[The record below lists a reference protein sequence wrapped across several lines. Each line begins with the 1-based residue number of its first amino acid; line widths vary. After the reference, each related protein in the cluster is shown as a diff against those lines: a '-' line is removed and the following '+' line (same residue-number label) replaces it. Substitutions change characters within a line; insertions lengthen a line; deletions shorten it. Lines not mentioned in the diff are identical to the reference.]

1 MLFNFFHLFI
11 YSFYHF
17 LQIQTMQAFKII
29 LTVSTY
35 FLIINLSLAQTDTIP
50 TIPAEVPQE
59 LEDSEPEA
67 FVEKTEAGE
76 SVYRI
81 VDEMPRFPGC
91 ENSDKPTALK
101 NACAKDK
108 LVNFIAGELKY
119 PKEAAD
125 EGLEGMVLV
134 SFVVNENGDITMP
147 EVKRDIGGK
156 CGEEALRV
164 VSLMPKWIPG
174 VQGGEAVKVRFN
186 LPINFRLQSKN
197 KAEPIDETTQYKLIW
212 GNAQAEGVPKSELAR
227 LSDEKIYVRDLYG
240 KIHPISE
247 LELEYT
253 RGLKYK
259 RLDGDDQINSK
270 MAKIIRKA
278 GKRGRIIFSAIIQ
291 GKKDFLTVTQEFI
304 IK

>member
-1 MLFNFFHLFI
+1 MTTIKILLTGFI
-11 YSFYHF
+11 S
-17 LQIQTMQAFKII
+17 
-29 LTVSTY
+29 
-35 FLIINLSLAQTDTIP
+35 FLIISSATAQTDTIP
-50 TIPAEVPQE
+50 TIPAEAPQE
-59 LEDSEPEA
+59 LEESEPEA
-67 FVEKTEAGE
+67 FVEKTAYGE
-76 SVYRI
+76 SIYRI

-108 LVNFIAGELKY
+108 LVSFIASELRY
-119 PKEAAD
+119 PEAAAA

-134 SFVVNENGDITMP
+134 SFVVSENGDIMLP
-147 EVKRDIGGK
+147 EIKRDIGGK

-174 VQGGEAVKVRFN
+174 VHEGETVKVRFN
-186 LPINFRLQSKN
+186 LPINFRLQNADNEEISEESN
-197 KAEPIDETTQYKLIW
+197 YKLIW
-212 GNAQAEGVPKSELAR
+212 GNAKPEGIPKSELER
-227 LSDEKIYVRDLYG
+227 LSEEKIYVRDLYG

-259 RLDGDDQINSK
+259 QVDGYDEISEK
-270 MAKIIRKA
+270 MAKLIRKA

-291 GKKDFLTVTQEFI
+291 GKEDFLTVTQEFI
-304 IK
+304 VR

>member
-1 MLFNFFHLFI
+1 MTTIKILLTGFI
-11 YSFYHF
+11 S
-17 LQIQTMQAFKII
+17 
-29 LTVSTY
+29 
-35 FLIINLSLAQTDTIP
+35 FLIISSATAQTDTIP
-50 TIPAEVPQE
+50 TIPAEAPQE
-59 LEDSEPEA
+59 LQESEPEA
-67 FVEKTEAGE
+67 FVEKTAYGE
-76 SVYRI
+76 SIYRI

-108 LVNFIAGELKY
+108 LVSFIASELRY
-119 PKEAAD
+119 PEAAAA

-134 SFVVNENGDITMP
+134 SFVVSENGDIMLP
-147 EVKRDIGGK
+147 EIKRDIGGK

-174 VQGGEAVKVRFN
+174 VHEGETVKVRFN
-186 LPINFRLQSKN
+186 LPINFRLQNADNEEISEESN
-197 KAEPIDETTQYKLIW
+197 YKLIW
-212 GNAQAEGVPKSELAR
+212 GNAKPEGIPKSELER
-227 LSDEKIYVRDLYG
+227 LSEEKIYVRDLYG

-259 RLDGDDQINSK
+259 QVDGYDEISEK
-270 MAKIIRKA
+270 MAKLIRKA

-291 GKKDFLTVTQEFI
+291 GKEDFLTVTQEFI
-304 IK
+304 VR

>member
-1 MLFNFFHLFI
+1 MTTIKILLTGFI
-11 YSFYHF
+11 S
-17 LQIQTMQAFKII
+17 
-29 LTVSTY
+29 
-35 FLIINLSLAQTDTIP
+35 FLIISSATAQTDTIP
-50 TIPAEVPQE
+50 TIPAEAPQE
-59 LEDSEPEA
+59 LEESEPEA
-67 FVEKTEAGE
+67 FAEKTAYGE
-76 SVYRI
+76 SIYRI

-108 LVNFIAGELKY
+108 LVSFIASELRY
-119 PKEAAD
+119 PEEAAA

-134 SFVVNENGDITMP
+134 SFVVSENGDIMLP
-147 EVKRDIGGK
+147 EIKRDIGGK

-174 VQGGEAVKVRFN
+174 VHEGETVKVRFN
-186 LPINFRLQSKN
+186 LPINFRLQNADNEEISEESN
-197 KAEPIDETTQYKLIW
+197 YKLIW
-212 GNAQAEGVPKSELAR
+212 GNAKPEGIPKSELER
-227 LSDEKIYVRDLYG
+227 LSEEKIYVRDLYG

-259 RLDGDDQINSK
+259 QVDGYDEISEK
-270 MAKIIRKA
+270 MAKLIRKA

-291 GKKDFLTVTQEFI
+291 GKEDFLTVTQEFI
-304 IK
+304 VR

>member
-1 MLFNFFHLFI
+1 M
-11 YSFYHF
+11 
-17 LQIQTMQAFKII
+17 TAFKII
-29 LTVSTY
+29 LST
-35 FLIINLSLAQTDTIP
+35 FISLLTINLSFAQIDTIP
-50 TIPAEVPQE
+50 TIPAQAPQE
-59 LEDSEPEA
+59 LEESEPEA
-67 FVEKTEAGE
+67 FVEKTDSGE
-76 SVYRI
+76 SIYRL
-81 VDEMPRFPGC
+81 VDAMPRFPGC

-108 LVNFIAGELKY
+108 LVNFIAGELQY

-134 SFVVNENGDITMP
+134 SFVVSENGDIMMP

-174 VQGGEAVKVRFN
+174 TQDGEAVKVRFN
-186 LPINFRLQSKN
+186 LPINFRLKN
-197 KAEPIDETTQYKLIW
+197 KNKEEPIDETAQYKLIW
-212 GNAQAEGVPKSELAR
+212 SNAQPEGIPKSELAR
-227 LSDEKIYVRDLYG
+227 LSDEKVYVRDLYG

-247 LELEYT
+247 LELEYA
-253 RGLKYK
+253 RGWKYK
-259 RLDGDDQINSK
+259 RIDGDDQINNT

-291 GKKDFLTVTQEFI
+291 GKKDFLTVKQEFI
-304 IK
+304 VK